1 MQGHF
6 DMSFRSMIQ
15 HRVDFYPE
23 SLASLPGGEFNDG
36 FQQVVAISFCE
47 SPQGLK
53 PDR

>member
-1 MQGHF
+1 MALTF
-6 DMSFRSMIQ
+6 TTTPD
-15 HRVDFYPE
+15 VDFDPE